1 MDGSVSWLLLR
12 LMVKLAPFLSFPRL
26 LDVAAFVTSAKR
38 SNINRLG
45 TRRETLTSHKGWL
58 FFQVSVGLE
67 FQPEFCGQRPLSAKN
82 MPTMRIVGGKEAGK
96 GLFPWQAQIWVQST
110 PGGPDEMLLIK
121 QLIRSGA

>member
-26 LDVAAFVTSAKR
+26 LDAAAFLPSVKR
-38 SNINRLG
+38 SKRNRLG
-45 TRRETLTSHKGWL
+45 TRRCQRLAI
-58 FFQVSVGLE
+58 FQVSVGLE

-121 QLIRSGA
+121 QLIQSGA